1 LIITDKDYLIN
12 HKCVGI
18 KSIKEEKTN
27 RSLKSAMFF
36 GWKRL
41 CPKCGQGELMSSY
54 LKVRLGCSSCSQ
66 DFHYQRAD
74 DGPAYIT
81 VLIIGHLLVPL
92 ILVFYE
98 FFRLNPLIMAISLS
112 TVAVL
117 LALYLLPRIK
127 GALIGLQWAKQMHGF

>member
-1 LIITDKDYLIN
+1 M
-12 HKCVGI
+12 
-18 KSIKEEKTN
+18 EEKLD
-27 RSLKSAMFF
+27 RSLKAAMFF

-41 CPKCGQGELMSSY
+41 CPRCGQGELMSSY
-54 LKVRLGCSSCSQ
+54 LKVRLECSFCFQ
-66 DFHYQRAD
+66 DFRYQRAD

-81 VLIIGHLLVPL
+81 ILILGHFLVPL
-92 ILVFYE
+92 ILVFYD
-98 FFRLNPLIMAISLS
+98 FFRLNPLIMATSLS

>member
-1 LIITDKDYLIN
+1 LIITYKSYLFN
-12 HKCVGI
+12 HNKLGV
-18 KSIKEEKTN
+18 SSTVEEKSK
-27 RSLKSAMFF
+27 RSLKAALHF

-41 CPKCGQGELMSSY
+41 CPRCGQGELMNSY
-54 LKVRLGCSSCSQ
+54 LVVRLECGYCSQ

-81 VLIIGHLLVPL
+81 VLILGHLLVPL

-98 FFRLNPLIMAISLS
+98 FFRLNPLIMAVSLS
-112 TVAVL
+112 TVAVS

-127 GALIGLQWAKQMHGF
+127 GALIGLQWAKKMHGF